1 METIPTDGQ
10 TTHPWLPGVT
20 TTRITKMRKRRDKEI
35 ISTSSSPNL
44 AWERNISA
52 SNSRKKKMQQPFM
65 VQNLRSSGVSQYK
78 MVFWA
83 RQAKCLV

>member
-1 METIPTDGQ
+1 METVPTDGQ

-35 ISTSSSPNL
+35 ILTSSSTNL

-52 SNSRKKKMQQPFM
+52 SISRIKKKKATAAYGAAF
-65 VQNLRSSGVSQYK
+65 K
-78 MVFWA
+78 
-83 RQAKCLV
+83 